1 VNWSCAGAIGFVRHA
16 APERPSS
23 HTIRPMLSADALKL
37 SGSRAPPA
45 GYEIVPTEEGKALV
59 AYLISLKRNY
69 ALPEAPEPAE

>member
-1 VNWSCAGAIGFVRHA
+1 
-16 APERPSS
+16 
-23 HTIRPMLSADALKL
+23 MLSADALKL

-69 ALPEAPEPAE
+69 SLPEAPEPAE